1 MRWRLCSPFAHP
13 LQTELRILQTTDIAY
28 SLSSNFEFPSQ
39 EVPAT
44 LSPTQISR
52 AHLNIGCTC
61 LRTNDFKSVAKN
73 NQIHLF
79 NCLRNHAL
87 MSFSSPRDGRPLT
100 WKFHTHRAHRRYTP
114 FELLPSPF
122 FHRDAFSPFIPQAS
136 ETAFWNAKEDFGYG
150 SEVDVPW

>member
-1 MRWRLCSPFAHP
+1 
-13 LQTELRILQTTDIAY
+13 LQTTDIAY
-28 SLSSNFEFPSQ
+28 SLRSNPELPSQ

-52 AHLNIGCTC
+52 IHLNIGWKMH
-61 LRTNDFKSVAKN
+61 LPQNQRPQSIAKN
-73 NQIHLF
+73 NQINLF
-79 NCLRNHAL
+79 NCLRNHPL
-87 MSFSSPRDGRPLT
+87 MSFSFPRAGRPLT
-100 WKFHTHRAHRRYTP
+100 WKFHTHRAHQRYTP